1 MRTIADFI
9 LAELAKERCVIA
21 ADWRLYV
28 YYARVARAQGYRL
41 PDRQSLSKQIQ
52 KMCSESQIE
61 PLTDVS
67 GVYQVIVPFASS
79 LPRPD
84 EAIIQESSPTA
95 VFSHFTAIAFH
106 QLTDEIPQSLFV
118 SYSTGISLRIP
129 LGTSPDDWVDA
140 PEPRRRRPQSIT
152 PRKSLESDDK
162 PTTRTVV
169 WSRIK
174 PVWDFGHMIG
184 FVAQTPIYVT
194 NLERTLIDSIRS
206 PDKCL
211 GLSEVFRVWRR
222 AADQMDVDRIVQYVD
237 RINQGLLKQRVG
249 LILEKLEKNHP
260 RLNEWAAQ
268 ATRGSSAKLDTS
280 NEFSSVYSER
290 WRLSLNVP
298 DSTLSQLEA

>member
-9 LAELAKERCVIA
+9 LAELAQERCVIA

-61 PLTDVS
+61 RLSDLS

-84 EAIIQESSPTA
+84 EAIIQESNPTA

-106 QLTDEIPQSLFV
+106 QLTDEIPQSIFV
-118 SYSTGISLRIP
+118 SYSPGISIRIP
-129 LGTSPDDWVDA
+129 LGTTPDDWVDA
-140 PEPRRRRPQSIT
+140 PKPRLRYPKTVT
-152 PRKSLESDDK
+152 PNKMTATDEK
-162 PTTRTVV
+162 PTSRTVV
-169 WSRIK
+169 WSKIK
-174 PVWDFGHMIG
+174 PEWDFGHMIG
-184 FVAQTPIYVT
+184 FVTQTPIYVT

-206 PDKCL
+206 PEKCL

-222 AADQMDVDRIVQYVD
+222 AADQIDVDRIVQYVD

-260 RLNEWAAQ
+260 RLNEWADH
-268 ATRGSSAKLDTS
+268 ATRGSSAKLDATS
-280 NEFSSVYSER
+280 EFSSVYSER